1 MWPVKWEKNSNNT
14 QNGKYQVKNS
24 VIKFESLSVEDFGTY
39 TCSSSNLFGITE
51 ISLNINRNE
60 VFITSQNHKQLL
72 RFRKKTKSGFGKKLE
87 RQNMGMELRKRR
99 FRYRNKFI
107 KTN

>member
-1 MWPVKWEKNSNNT
+1 MWPVKWEKNVNNT

-87 RQNMGMELRKRR
+87 RQSLGMELRKRR